1 MHPYWLLTTD
11 YWLLKATW
19 TRLKAP
25 VNLPPPIIV
34 FVTVFIDLLGFG
46 IIIPLLPFYA
56 ETFGATAFTV
66 GLLAT
71 SFSLMQFIFAPIWGR
86 LSDRVGRRPIILL
99 GLLGSC
105 LSYFGFGMAGTL
117 TALFAARIFA
127 GIAGANIPTAQ
138 AVVADLT
145 TPENRAKGMGMVGAA
160 FGLGFI
166 FGPAIGGFLSRYGY
180 SVPAFFASGLS
191 LVNFVAAWFLL
202 PETLKPEHRAIE
214 RVGRID
220 ALRSALAR
228 PHLPLLLVIG
238 FLVVA
243 AFSAFESTFALF
255 AERSY
260 GFGASSIGYVFAF
273 VGIVLVIVQGF
284 LVGKVVKRIGEH
296 HIVPA
301 SLAIVAIGLLM
312 IPATRSVAA
321 LLVAN
326 GVMAVGMG
334 FNNPSLMSLVSR
346 YSSAE
351 DQGGVLGLTQSLNSL
366 ARIVGPLWGGFAF
379 DHLGIGM
386 PYITSAA
393 VMGIAAALS
402 IHALWRSQM
411 SAGA

>member
-1 MHPYWLLTTD
+1 
-11 YWLLKATW
+11 
-19 TRLKAP
+19 
-25 VNLPPPIIV
+25 VNVRPLIIV

-66 GLLAT
+66 GMLAT

-86 LSDRVGRRPIILL
+86 VSDRVGRRPIILL

-105 LSYFGFGMAGTL
+105 FSYLGFGMAGTL
-117 TALFAARIFA
+117 TGLFAARIFA

-180 SVPAFFASGLS
+180 SVPGFFASGLS
-191 LVNFVAAWFLL
+191 LANFVAAWFLL

-214 RVGRID
+214 RVGRLD
-220 ALRSALAR
+220 ALRTALAR

-243 AFSAFESTFALF
+243 SFSAFESTFALF
-255 AERSY
+255 AEHVYS
-260 GFGASSIGYVFAF
+260 FHASTIGYFFAF
-273 VGIVLVIVQGF
+273 VGVILVIVQGF
-284 LVGKVVKRIGEH
+284 LVGRVVKRIGEH

-326 GVMAVGMG
+326 GVMALGMG

-346 YSSAE
+346 YSAAE
-351 DQGGVLGLTQSLNSL
+351 DQGGVMGLTQSLNSL
-366 ARIVGPLWGGFAF
+366 ARIVGPMWGGFAF
-379 DHLGIGM
+379 DRLGIGM
-386 PYITSAA
+386 PYVSGAV
-393 VMGIAAALS
+393 VMGIAGALAV
-402 IHALWRSQM
+402 HALWRAQM
-411 SAGA
+411 TAEA

>member
-1 MHPYWLLTTD
+1 VKLS
-11 YWLLKATW
+11 
-19 TRLKAP
+19 P
-25 VNLPPPIIV
+25 VIIV
-34 FVTVFIDLLGFG
+34 FLTVFIDLLGFG

-86 LSDRVGRRPIILL
+86 VSDRVGRRPIILL

-105 LSYFGFGMAGTL
+105 LSYLAFGMAATL
-117 TALFAARIFA
+117 TSLFAARIFA

-145 TPENRAKGMGMVGAA
+145 TPENRAKGMGIIGAA

-191 LVNFVAAWFLL
+191 LANFAAAWFLL

-214 RVGRID
+214 RAGRID
-220 ALRSALAR
+220 ALRAALTR

-243 AFSAFESTFALF
+243 AFSGFESTFALF
-255 AERSY
+255 AERTH
-260 GFGASSIGYVFAF
+260 GFHASTIGYFFAF
-273 VGIVLVIVQGF
+273 VGIILVIVQGF
-284 LVGKVVKRIGEH
+284 LVGRVVKKIGEH

-312 IPATRSVAA
+312 IPATRSVGA

-334 FNNPSLMSLVSR
+334 FNNPSLMSLISR
-346 YSSAE
+346 YSAAE
-351 DQGGVLGLTQSLNSL
+351 DQGGVMGLTQSLNSL
-366 ARIVGPLWGGFAF
+366 ARIIGPMWGGFAF
-379 DHLGIGM
+379 DRLGIGM
-386 PYITSAA
+386 PYVSGAA
-393 VMGIAAALS
+393 VMAIAAALS

>member
-1 MHPYWLLTTD
+1 MKLSPL
-11 YWLLKATW
+11 
-19 TRLKAP
+19 
-25 VNLPPPIIV
+25 IIV

-66 GLLAT
+66 GMLAT
-71 SFSLMQFIFAPIWGR
+71 SFSLMQFVFAPIWGR

-105 LSYFGFGMAGTL
+105 LSYLAFGMANTL

-145 TPENRAKGMGMVGAA
+145 TPENRAKGMGIIGAA

-180 SVPAFFASGLS
+180 SMPAFFASGLS
-191 LVNFVAAWFLL
+191 LLNFAAAWFLL

-220 ALRSALAR
+220 ALRAALAR
-228 PHLPLLLVIG
+228 PHLPLLLVIS
-238 FLVVA
+238 FLIVA
-243 AFSAFESTFALF
+243 AFSAFEATFALF
-255 AERSY
+255 AERAY
-260 GFGASSIGYVFAF
+260 GFGASTIGYVFAF
-273 VGIVLVIVQGF
+273 VGIILVIVQGA
-284 LVGKVVKRIGEH
+284 LVGRVVKRVGEH
-296 HIVPA
+296 HIMPA

-321 LLVAN
+321 LLAAN
-326 GVMAVGMG
+326 GIMAVGMG

-346 YSSAE
+346 YSAAE
-351 DQGGVLGLTQSLNSL
+351 DQGGVMGLMQSLSSL

-393 VMGIAAALS
+393 VMGVAALLAL
-402 IHALWRSQM
+402 HALWRSQM
-411 SAGA
+411 AAGA

>member
-1 MHPYWLLTTD
+1 L
-11 YWLLKATW
+11 
-19 TRLKAP
+19 
-25 VNLPPPIIV
+25 NLPPLIIV

-56 ETFGATAFTV
+56 QTFGATAFTV

-105 LSYFGFGMAGTL
+105 FSYLGFGMASTL
-117 TALFAARIFA
+117 TSLFAARIFA

-145 TPENRAKGMGMVGAA
+145 TPENRAKGMGLVGAA

-180 SVPAFFASGLS
+180 AVPAFFASGLS
-191 LVNFVAAWFLL
+191 LANFAAAWFLL
-202 PETLKPEHRAIE
+202 PETLKPEHRAVE

-220 ALRSALAR
+220 ALRAALAR
-228 PHLPLLLVIG
+228 PHLPLLLLIG
-238 FLVVA
+238 FLIVA
-243 AFSAFESTFALF
+243 AFSGYESTFALF
-255 AERSY
+255 AEQSY
-260 GFGASSIGYVFAF
+260 GFHASSIGYIFAF
-273 VGIVLVIVQGF
+273 VGVVLVIVQGL
-284 LVGKVVKRIGEH
+284 LVGRAVKAFGEH

-301 SLAIVAIGLLM
+301 SLAIVAVGLLM
-312 IPATRSVAA
+312 IPATRSVGA

-334 FNNPSLMSLVSR
+334 FNNPALMSLISR
-346 YSSAE
+346 YSAAE

-379 DHLGIGM
+379 DRLGIGM

-393 VMGIAAALS
+393 VMGIAALLAL
-402 IHALWRSQM
+402 HALWRAQT
-411 SAGA
+411 SAAA

>member
-1 MHPYWLLTTD
+1 VSLSPL
-11 YWLLKATW
+11 
-19 TRLKAP
+19 
-25 VNLPPPIIV
+25 IIV

-71 SFSLMQFIFAPIWGR
+71 SFSLMQFIFAPVWGR
-86 LSDRVGRRPIILL
+86 VSDRVGRRPIILL

-105 LSYFGFGMAGTL
+105 LSYFGFGMASTL

-145 TPENRAKGMGMVGAA
+145 TPENRAKGMGLVGAA

-191 LVNFVAAWFLL
+191 LANFAAAWFLL
-202 PETLKPEHRAIE
+202 PETLKPEHRAVE

-243 AFSAFESTFALF
+243 AFSGYESTFALF
-255 AERSY
+255 AERTYS
-260 GFGASSIGYVFAF
+260 FHASSIGYVFAF
-273 VGIVLVIVQGF
+273 VGIILVIVQGV
-284 LVGKVVKRIGEH
+284 LVGKVVKGIGEH
-296 HIVPA
+296 HVVPA
-301 SLAIVAIGLLM
+301 SLAIVAVGLLM

-334 FNNPSLMSLVSR
+334 FNNPSLMSLISR

-351 DQGGVLGLTQSLNSL
+351 DQGGVMGLTQSLNSL
-366 ARIVGPLWGGFAF
+366 ARIVGPMWAGFAF

-393 VMGIAAALS
+393 VMGVAALLA

-411 SAGA
+411 SAEA

>member
-1 MHPYWLLTTD
+1 LT
-11 YWLLKATW
+11 LSPL
-19 TRLKAP
+19 
-25 VNLPPPIIV
+25 IIV

-105 LSYFGFGMAGTL
+105 LSYFAFGMASTL
-117 TALFAARIFA
+117 PLLFAARIFA

-260 GFGASSIGYVFAF
+260 GFHASSIGYVFAF

-284 LVGKVVKRIGEH
+284 LVGKVVKKIGEH

-346 YSSAE
+346 YSAAE
-351 DQGGVLGLTQSLNSL
+351 DQGGVMGLTQSLNSL

>member
-1 MHPYWLLTTD
+1 V
-11 YWLLKATW
+11 K
-19 TRLKAP
+19 
-25 VNLPPPIIV
+25 LPPLIIV

-56 ETFGATAFTV
+56 ESFGATAVTV

-71 SFSLMQFIFAPIWGR
+71 SFSLMQFVFARVWGR
-86 LSDRVGRRPIILL
+86 LSDRFGRRPIILL

-105 LSYFGFGMAGTL
+105 LSYLGFGMATTL
-117 TALFAARIFA
+117 TSLFVARIFA

-145 TPENRAKGMGMVGAA
+145 APENRAKGMGLVGAA

-180 SVPAFFASGLS
+180 SVPAYFASGLS
-191 LVNFVAAWFLL
+191 LANFVAAWFLL
-202 PETLKPEHRAIE
+202 PETLKPEHRATE
-214 RVGRID
+214 RIGRID

-228 PHLPLLLVIG
+228 PHLPLLLAIG
-238 FLVVA
+238 FLIVA
-243 AFSAFESTFALF
+243 AFSAYESTFALF
-255 AERSY
+255 AERAH
-260 GFGASSIGYVFAF
+260 GFDASSIGYFFAF
-273 VGIVLVIVQGF
+273 VGIILVIVQGF
-284 LVGKVVKRIGEH
+284 LVGRVVKTIGEH

-301 SLAIVAIGLLM
+301 SLAIVAVGLLM
-312 IPATRSVAA
+312 IPATRSVSA

-346 YSSAE
+346 YSAAE

-393 VMGIAAALS
+393 VMAAAALLAL
-402 IHALWRSQM
+402 HALWRSRLTP
-411 SAGA
+411 AA

>member
-1 MHPYWLLTTD
+1 M
-11 YWLLKATW
+11 
-19 TRLKAP
+19 
-25 VNLPPPIIV
+25 NLPPLIIV

-56 ETFGATAFTV
+56 ETFGATGFTI

-86 LSDRVGRRPIILL
+86 VSDRIGRRPIILL

-105 LSYFGFGMAGTL
+105 LSYLGFGLASTL
-117 TALFAARIFA
+117 TTLFLARIFA

-145 TPENRAKGMGMVGAA
+145 TPENRAKGMGLVGAA

-180 SVPAFFASGLS
+180 AVPAFFASGLS
-191 LVNFVAAWFLL
+191 LANFVAAWFLL
-202 PETLKPEHRAIE
+202 PETLKPEHRAVE
-214 RVGRID
+214 RMGRID
-220 ALRSALAR
+220 ALRAALAR

-243 AFSAFESTFALF
+243 AFSGYESTFALF
-255 AERSY
+255 AERTY
-260 GFGASSIGYVFAF
+260 GFTASSIGYIFAF
-273 VGIVLVIVQGF
+273 VGVILVIVQGA
-284 LVGKVVKRIGEH
+284 LVGRVVKWIGEH

-301 SLAIVAIGLLM
+301 SLALVAAGLLM
-312 IPATRSVAA
+312 IPATTSVPA
-321 LLVAN
+321 LLAAS

-334 FNNPSLMSLVSR
+334 FNNPSLMSLISR
-346 YSSAE
+346 YSAAE
-351 DQGGVLGLTQSLNSL
+351 DQGGVMGLTQSLNSL
-366 ARIVGPLWGGFAF
+366 ARIVGPMWGGFAF
-379 DHLGIGM
+379 DRLGIGM

-393 VMGIAAALS
+393 VMGLAALLAV
-402 IHALWRSQM
+402 HALWRSQM
-411 SAGA
+411 SAAE

>member
-1 MHPYWLLTTD
+1 
-11 YWLLKATW
+11 
-19 TRLKAP
+19 
-25 VNLPPPIIV
+25 VNLPPLIIV

-86 LSDRVGRRPIILL
+86 VSDRVGRRPIILL
-99 GLLGSC
+99 GLIGSC
-105 LSYFGFGMAGTL
+105 LSYFGFGMASTL

-145 TPENRAKGMGMVGAA
+145 TPENRAKGMGLVGAA

-191 LVNFVAAWFLL
+191 LANFAAAWFLL
-202 PETLKPEHRAIE
+202 PETLKLEHRAIE
-214 RVGRID
+214 RAGRID

-238 FLVVA
+238 FLIVA

-255 AERSY
+255 AERTY
-260 GFGASSIGYVFAF
+260 GFGAATIGYVFAF

-301 SLAIVAIGLLM
+301 SLAIVAMGLLM

-326 GVMAVGMG
+326 GVMAMGMG
-334 FNNPSLMSLVSR
+334 FNNPSLMSLISR
-346 YSSAE
+346 YSAAE
-351 DQGGVLGLTQSLNSL
+351 DQGGVMGLTQSLNSL
-366 ARIVGPLWGGFAF
+366 ARIIGPLWGGFAF
-379 DHLGIGM
+379 DRLGVGM
-386 PYITSAA
+386 PYVSGAA
-393 VMGIAAALS
+393 VMAVAAALS
-402 IHALWRSQM
+402 IRALWRTQM

>member
-1 MHPYWLLTTD
+1 V
-11 YWLLKATW
+11 K
-19 TRLKAP
+19 
-25 VNLPPPIIV
+25 LPPLIV
-34 FVTVFIDLLGFG
+34 IFVTVFIDLLGFG

-105 LSYFGFGMAGTL
+105 LSYLGFGMAGTL
-117 TALFAARIFA
+117 TGLFAARIFA

-180 SVPAFFASGLS
+180 AMPAFFASGLS

-220 ALRSALAR
+220 ALRGALTR
-228 PHLPLLLVIG
+228 PHLPLLLLIG

-255 AERSY
+255 AERVY
-260 GFGASSIGYVFAF
+260 AFHASSIGYVFAF

-284 LVGKVVKRIGEH
+284 LVGRVVRHIGEH

-301 SLAIVAIGLLM
+301 SLALVAIGLLM
-312 IPATRSVAA
+312 IPATHSVAA

-326 GVMAVGMG
+326 GIMAVGMG
-334 FNNPSLMSLVSR
+334 FNSPALMSLVSR
-346 YSSAE
+346 YTAAE
-351 DQGGVLGLTQSLNSL
+351 DQGGVMGLTQSLNSL
-366 ARIVGPLWGGFAF
+366 ARIIGPMWGGFAF
-379 DHLGIGM
+379 DNIGIGM
-386 PYITSAA
+386 PYISAA
-393 VMGIAAALS
+393 VVMAVASAIS
-402 IHALWRSQM
+402 IRALWRSQM
-411 SAGA
+411 DAAV

>member
-1 MHPYWLLTTD
+1 V
-11 YWLLKATW
+11 KA
-19 TRLKAP
+19 
-25 VNLPPPIIV
+25 PPIIVV

-56 ETFGATAFTV
+56 ETFGATGFTI

-86 LSDRVGRRPIILL
+86 VSDRIGRRPIILL

-105 LSYFGFGMAGTL
+105 LSYLGFGLASTL
-117 TALFAARIFA
+117 TTLFLARIFA

-145 TPENRAKGMGMVGAA
+145 TPENRAKGMGLVGAA

-180 SVPAFFASGLS
+180 AVPAFFASGLS
-191 LVNFVAAWFLL
+191 LANFVAAWFLL
-202 PETLKPEHRAIE
+202 PETLKPEHRAVE
-214 RVGRID
+214 RMGRID
-220 ALRSALAR
+220 ALRAALAR

-243 AFSAFESTFALF
+243 AFSGYESTFALF
-255 AERSY
+255 AERTY
-260 GFGASSIGYVFAF
+260 GFTASSIGYIFAF
-273 VGIVLVIVQGF
+273 VGVILVIVQGA
-284 LVGKVVKRIGEH
+284 LVGRVVKWIGEH

-301 SLAIVAIGLLM
+301 SLALVAAGLLM
-312 IPATRSVAA
+312 IPATTSVAA
-321 LLVAN
+321 LLVAS

-334 FNNPSLMSLVSR
+334 FNSPSLMSLISR
-346 YSSAE
+346 YSAAE
-351 DQGGVLGLTQSLNSL
+351 DQGGVMGLTQSLNSL
-366 ARIVGPLWGGFAF
+366 ARIVGPMWGGFAF
-379 DHLGIGM
+379 DRLGIGM

-393 VMGIAAALS
+393 VMALAALLAV
-402 IHALWRSQM
+402 HALWRTRVSP
-411 SAGA
+411 GA

>member
-1 MHPYWLLTTD
+1 MKLSPL
-11 YWLLKATW
+11 
-19 TRLKAP
+19 
-25 VNLPPPIIV
+25 IIV

-66 GLLAT
+66 GMLAT
-71 SFSLMQFIFAPIWGR
+71 SFSLMQFVFAPIWGR

-105 LSYFGFGMAGTL
+105 LSYLGFGMAGTL
-117 TALFAARIFA
+117 TALFAARILA

-145 TPENRAKGMGMVGAA
+145 TPENRAKGMGIIGAA

-180 SVPAFFASGLS
+180 SMPAFFASGLS
-191 LVNFVAAWFLL
+191 LLNFAAAWFLL

-220 ALRSALAR
+220 ALRAALAR
-228 PHLPLLLVIG
+228 PHLPLLLVIS
-238 FLVVA
+238 FLIVA
-243 AFSAFESTFALF
+243 AFSAFEATFALF
-255 AERSY
+255 AERAY
-260 GFGASSIGYVFAF
+260 GFGASTIGYVFAF
-273 VGIVLVIVQGF
+273 VGIILVIVQGA
-284 LVGKVVKRIGEH
+284 LVGRVVKRVGEH
-296 HIVPA
+296 HIMPA

-321 LLVAN
+321 LLAAN
-326 GVMAVGMG
+326 GIMAVGMG

-346 YSSAE
+346 YSAAE
-351 DQGGVLGLTQSLNSL
+351 DQGGVMGLMQSLSSL

-393 VMGIAAALS
+393 VMGVAALLAL
-402 IHALWRSQM
+402 HALWRSQM
-411 SAGA
+411 AAGA

>member
-1 MHPYWLLTTD
+1 VKLSPL
-11 YWLLKATW
+11 
-19 TRLKAP
+19 
-25 VNLPPPIIV
+25 IIV

-56 ETFGATAFTV
+56 ESFGATAVTV

-71 SFSLMQFIFAPIWGR
+71 SFSLMQFIFAPVWGR

-105 LSYFGFGMAGTL
+105 LSYLGFGMATTL
-117 TALFAARIFA
+117 TSLFIARIFA

-145 TPENRAKGMGMVGAA
+145 TPENRAKGMGLVGAA

-166 FGPAIGGFLSRYGY
+166 FGPAIGGFLSQYGY
-180 SVPAFFASGLS
+180 SVPAYFASGLS
-191 LVNFVAAWFLL
+191 LANFAAAWFLL
-202 PETLKPEHRAIE
+202 PETLKPEHRATE

-228 PHLPLLLVIG
+228 PHLPLLLAIG
-238 FLVVA
+238 FLIVA
-243 AFSAFESTFALF
+243 AFSAYESTFALF
-255 AERSY
+255 AERAH
-260 GFGASSIGYVFAF
+260 GFDASSIGYFFAF
-273 VGIVLVIVQGF
+273 VGIILVIVQGF
-284 LVGKVVKRIGEH
+284 LVGRVVKTIGEH

-301 SLAIVAIGLLM
+301 SLAIVAVGLLM
-312 IPATRSVAA
+312 IPATRSVSA

-346 YSSAE
+346 YSAAE

-393 VMGIAAALS
+393 VMGAAALLAL
-402 IHALWRSQM
+402 HALWRSQM
-411 SAGA
+411 AAGG

>member
-1 MHPYWLLTTD
+1 MKT
-11 YWLLKATW
+11 
-19 TRLKAP
+19 
-25 VNLPPPIIV
+25 PPLVVV

-105 LSYFGFGMAGTL
+105 LSYLGFGMASTL
-117 TALFAARIFA
+117 TSLFAARIFA

-202 PETLKPEHRAIE
+202 PETLKPEHRAVE

-260 GFGASSIGYVFAF
+260 GFHASSIGYVFAF

-284 LVGKVVKRIGEH
+284 LVGKVVKQIGEH

-312 IPATRSVAA
+312 IPATQSVAA

-346 YSSAE
+346 YSAAE
-351 DQGGVLGLTQSLNSL
+351 DQGGVMGLTQSLNSL

-402 IHALWRSQM
+402 IHALWRSQT

>member
-1 MHPYWLLTTD
+1 VTLSPL
-11 YWLLKATW
+11 
-19 TRLKAP
+19 
-25 VNLPPPIIV
+25 IIV

-56 ETFGATAFTV
+56 ETFGATAVTV

-71 SFSLMQFIFAPIWGR
+71 SFSLMQFIFAPVWGR

-105 LSYFGFGMAGTL
+105 LSYLGFGMASTL
-117 TALFAARIFA
+117 TSLFAARIFA

-191 LVNFVAAWFLL
+191 LVNFVAAWFFL

-228 PHLPLLLVIG
+228 PHLPLLLIIG

-255 AERSY
+255 AERSH
-260 GFGASSIGYVFAF
+260 GFHASSIGYVFAF

-284 LVGKVVKRIGEH
+284 LVGKVVKKIGEH

-334 FNNPSLMSLVSR
+334 FNNPSLMSLISR

-351 DQGGVLGLTQSLNSL
+351 DQGGVMGLTQSLNSL
-366 ARIVGPLWGGFAF
+366 ARIIGPLWGGFAF
-379 DHLGIGM
+379 DRLGIGM
-386 PYITSAA
+386 PYISGAA
-393 VMGIAAALS
+393 VMAVAAALS
-402 IHALWRSQM
+402 IRALWRTRM
-411 SAGA
+411 TAGA

>member
-1 MHPYWLLTTD
+1 
-11 YWLLKATW
+11 
-19 TRLKAP
+19 
-25 VNLPPPIIV
+25 VNLPPLIIV

-56 ETFGATAFTV
+56 ETFGATGFTI

-71 SFSLMQFIFAPIWGR
+71 SFSLMQFIFAPVWGR
-86 LSDRVGRRPIILL
+86 VSDRVGRRPIILL

-105 LSYFGFGMAGTL
+105 LSYLAFGLASTL
-117 TALFAARIFA
+117 PSLFMARIFA

-145 TPENRAKGMGMVGAA
+145 TAENRAKGMGLVGAA

-180 SVPAFFASGLS
+180 AVPAFFASGLS
-191 LVNFVAAWFLL
+191 LANFVAAWFLL
-202 PETLKPEHRAIE
+202 PETLKPEHRAVE
-214 RVGRID
+214 RMGRID
-220 ALRSALAR
+220 ALRAALAR

-243 AFSAFESTFALF
+243 AFSGYESTFALF
-255 AERSY
+255 AERTY
-260 GFGASSIGYVFAF
+260 GFTASSIGYIFAF
-273 VGIVLVIVQGF
+273 VGVILVIVQGA
-284 LVGKVVKRIGEH
+284 LVGRVVKWIGEH

-301 SLAIVAIGLLM
+301 SLALVAAGLLM
-312 IPATRSVAA
+312 IPATTSVAA
-321 LLVAN
+321 LLVAS

-334 FNNPSLMSLVSR
+334 FNNPSLMSLISR
-346 YSSAE
+346 YSAAE

-366 ARIVGPLWGGFAF
+366 ARIVGPMWGGFAF

-393 VMGIAAALS
+393 VMGLAALLAV
-402 IHALWRSQM
+402 HALWRSRLTP
-411 SAGA
+411 AA